1 MKIKKVIQFDSGKNT
16 GVTPES
22 NRNATKPTKP

>member
-1 MKIKKVIQFDSGKNT
+1 MKIKKNIQFDSGKNT

-22 NRNATKPTKP
+22 NRNATEPTKS